1 MISFPQIKIVAT
13 LSQLALLGF
22 SAMVSQGVYA
32 KWDEERDMTT
42 NGKEE
47 LVYYYKTNEQGQ
59 KLVLDKYVKR
69 LIFIRPDRFYKRSIR
84 QIKIDGVAVDVISDP
99 FSHYPEQ
106 TAIVFE
112 NKDEVL
118 KKLFLAKKIE
128 FNVLYGRDEAMSTFQ
143 IK

>member
-1 MISFPQIKIVAT
+1 MHFVISR
-13 LSQLALLGF
+13 LALLLLTG
-22 SAMVSQGVYA
+22 MMSQTIYA
-32 KWDEERDMTT
+32 KWDEERDMTA

-69 LIFIRPDRFYKRSIR
+69 LIFIRPDKLYKRSI
-84 QIKIDGVAVDVISDP
+84 QQMKIDGAVIDVTSDP

-106 TAIVFE
+106 TAIIFE

-118 KKLFLAKKIE
+118 KKLFLAKKVE
-128 FNVLYGRDEAMSTFQ
+128 FNVLYGREEAVSVFQ

>member
-1 MISFPQIKIVAT
+1 MMLGWGRFLFVMLLIM
-13 LSQLALLGF
+13 LSQ
-22 SAMVSQGVYA
+22 SANA
-32 KWDEERDMTT
+32 KWDEERDMTA

-47 LVYYYKTNEQGQ
+47 LVYYYKINEQGQ

-69 LIFIRPDRFYKRSIR
+69 LIFIRPDKLYKRSIK
-84 QIKIDGVAVDVISDP
+84 QIKIDGMMVEVTSDP

-106 TAIVFE
+106 TAIVFDD
-112 NKDEVL
+112 KDEVL

-128 FNVLYGRDEAMSTFQ
+128 FNVLYGREEGVSIFL

>member
-1 MISFPQIKIVAT
+1 MKFIFII
-13 LSQLALLGF
+13 SQLVLAI
-22 SAMVSQGVYA
+22 SCAAVSQGVYA

-69 LIFIRPDRFYKRSIR
+69 LIFIRPDKFYKRSIK
-84 QIKIDGVAVDVISDP
+84 QIKIDGVLVDVTSDP
-99 FSHYPEQ
+99 FSRYPEQ

-128 FNVLYGRDEAMSTFQ
+128 FNVLYGRDEALSTFQ

>member
-1 MISFPQIKIVAT
+1 MINFSQVKIVAMLGQLT
-13 LSQLALLGF
+13 LLIFSVISSQ
-22 SAMVSQGVYA
+22 SAHA

-47 LVYYYKTNEQGQ
+47 LVYYYKTNDQGQ

-69 LIFIRPDRFYKRSIR
+69 LIFIRPDKFYKRSIK
-84 QIKIDGVAVDVISDP
+84 QIKIDGVVVDVTSDP
-99 FSHYPEQ
+99 FSRYPEQ
-106 TAIVFE
+106 TAIVFD

-128 FNVLYGRDEAMSTFQ
+128 FNVLYGRDQAESVFL

>member
-1 MISFPQIKIVAT
+1 MMHFYKFAAT
-13 LSQLALLGF
+13 LFFSFLISQTAF
-22 SAMVSQGVYA
+22 A
-32 KWDEERDMTT
+32 KWDEERDKTT

-47 LVYYYKTNEQGQ
+47 LVYYYKVNEQGQ

-69 LIFIRPDRFYKRSIR
+69 LIFIRPDKLYKRSIT
-84 QIKIDGVAVDVISDP
+84 QIKVDDQVIDVTSDP
-99 FSHYPEQ
+99 FSRYPEQ
-106 TAIVFE
+106 TAIVFD

-128 FNVLYGRDEAMSTFQ
+128 FNVCYGRDKAISVFQ

>member
-1 MISFPQIKIVAT
+1 MHFYKLVAT
-13 LSQLALLGF
+13 LFLGLCISQA
-22 SAMVSQGVYA
+22 ANA

-47 LVYYYKTNEQGQ
+47 LIYYYKTNQQGQ

-69 LIFIRPDRFYKRSIR
+69 LIFIRPDRLYKRSIK
-84 QIKIDGVAVDVISDP
+84 QIKVDDQLIDVTSDP
-99 FSHYPEQ
+99 FSRFPEQ
-106 TAIVFE
+106 TAIIFD

-118 KKLFLAKKIE
+118 IKLFLAKKIE
-128 FNVLYGRDEAMSTFQ
+128 FNVRYGRDEALSTFQ

>member
-1 MISFPQIKIVAT
+1 MIPT
-13 LSQLALLGF
+13 LSRLALIVF
-22 SAMVSQGVYA
+22 AAMVSQGVYA

-47 LVYYYKTNEQGQ
+47 LVYYFKTNEQGQ

-69 LIFIRPDRFYKRSIR
+69 LIFIRPDKFYKRSIK
-84 QIKIDGVAVDVISDP
+84 QIKIDGVAVDVNSDP

-128 FNVLYGRDEAMSTFQ
+128 FNVLYGRDEAVSTFQ

>member
-1 MISFPQIKIVAT
+1 MMHFYKVVST
-13 LSQLALLGF
+13 LFLSL
-22 SAMVSQGVYA
+22 MVSQVVYA

-47 LVYYYKTNEQGQ
+47 LVYYYKTNDQGQ

-69 LIFIRPDRFYKRSIR
+69 LIFIRPDKLYKRSIK
-84 QIKIDGVAVDVISDP
+84 QIKVDGQLIDVTSDP
-99 FSHYPEQ
+99 FSRYPEQ

-128 FNVLYGRDEAMSTFQ
+128 FNVLYGRDGALSVFQ

>member
-1 MISFPQIKIVAT
+1 MRFYIAVM
-13 LSQLALLGF
+13 LGLICAF
-22 SAMVSQGVYA
+22 SGQSAFA
-32 KWDEERDMTT
+32 KWEEERDVTGSG
-42 NGKEE
+42 NQD
-47 LVYYYKTNEQGQ
+47 LVYYFKTNGQGQ

-69 LIFIRPDRFYKRSIR
+69 LIFIQQDRLYKRTIK
-84 QIKIDGVAVDVISDP
+84 QIKIDGIPVDVMSDP

-106 TAIVFE
+106 TAITFE

-128 FNVLYGRDEAMSTFQ
+128 IEVRYGRDQGISVFQ

>member
-1 MISFPQIKIVAT
+1 MRNLFQTKAIFVIRN
-13 LSQLALLGF
+13 LALAF
-22 SAMVSQGVYA
+22 CCAMVSQGVFA
-32 KWDEERDMTT
+32 KWDEERDVTT

-69 LIFIRPDRFYKRSIR
+69 LIFIRPDKFYKRSIK
-84 QIKIDGVAVDVISDP
+84 QIKIDGFVVDVTSDP
-99 FSHYPEQ
+99 FSRFPEQ
-106 TAIVFE
+106 TAIVFD

-128 FNVLYGRDEAMSTFQ
+128 FNVLYGRDEAQSVFL

>member
-1 MISFPQIKIVAT
+1 MITYCRVLVAVVCMT
-13 LSQLALLGF
+13 FGQFAH
-22 SAMVSQGVYA
+22 A
-32 KWDEERDMTT
+32 KWDEERDVTT

-47 LVYYYKTNEQGQ
+47 FVYYYKTNEQGQ
-59 KLVLDKYVKR
+59 KLVLDKYIKR
-69 LIFIRPDRFYKRSIR
+69 LIFIQKDRFRKRVIS
-84 QIKIDGVAVDVISDP
+84 QIKIDGLEIDVMSDP

-106 TAIVFE
+106 TAITFD

-128 FNVLYGRDEAMSTFQ
+128 VYLHYGREPGMSTFQ

>member
-1 MISFPQIKIVAT
+1 MKNLLQMKVLFL
-13 LSQLALLGF
+13 LSQLALVFLGTI
-22 SAMVSQGVYA
+22 VSQAAFA
-32 KWDEERDMTT
+32 KWNEERDMTA

-47 LVYYYKTNEQGQ
+47 LVYYYKMNDQGQ

-69 LIFIRPDRFYKRSIR
+69 LIFIRPDRLYKRSIK
-84 QIKIDGVAVDVISDP
+84 QIKIDGVAVDVTSDP
-99 FSHYPEQ
+99 FSRYPEQ
-106 TAIVFE
+106 TAIVFD

-128 FNVLYGRDEAMSTFQ
+128 FNVLYGRDEAVSVFQ

>member
-1 MISFPQIKIVAT
+1 MMHLRYRFALV
-13 LSQLALLGF
+13 ALLTVMSQ
-22 SAMVSQGVYA
+22 SANA
-32 KWDEERDMTT
+32 KWDEERDVTT

-47 LVYYYKTNEQGQ
+47 LVYYYKINEQGQ

-69 LIFIRPDRFYKRSIR
+69 LIFIRPDKFYKRSIK
-84 QIKIDGVAVDVISDP
+84 QIKIDGAVVDVTSDP
-99 FSHYPEQ
+99 FSRYPEQ
-106 TAIVFE
+106 TAIVFD

-128 FNVLYGRDEAMSTFQ
+128 FNVLYGREEGLSTFL

>member
-1 MISFPQIKIVAT
+1 MVVGFWKSAFLFITIVS
-13 LSQLALLGF
+13 SQTI
-22 SAMVSQGVYA
+22 YA
-32 KWDEERDMTT
+32 KWDEERDITT
-42 NGKEE
+42 NGKDE
-47 LVYYYKTNEQGQ
+47 LVYYFKTNDQGQ

-69 LIFIRPDRFYKRSIR
+69 LIFIRPDKFYKRSIG
-84 QIKIDGVAVDVISDP
+84 QIKIDGVVVDVTSDP

-118 KKLFLAKKIE
+118 KRLFLAKKIE
-128 FNVLYGRDEAMSTFQ
+128 FKVLYGREEALSVFQ

>member
-1 MISFPQIKIVAT
+1 MRFYIVAM
-13 LSQLALLGF
+13 LGLVCMLCGQNAF
-22 SAMVSQGVYA
+22 A
-32 KWDEERDMTT
+32 KWEEERDVTGSG
-42 NGKEE
+42 NQD
-47 LVYYYKTNEQGQ
+47 LVYYFKINGQGQ

-69 LIFIRPDRFYKRSIR
+69 LIFIQQDRLYKRTIQ
-84 QIKIDGVAVDVISDP
+84 QIKIDGILVDVMSDP

-106 TAIVFE
+106 TAITFE

-128 FNVLYGRDEAMSTFQ
+128 IEVRYGRDQGISVFQ